1 VLKRVILI
9 ALVAA
14 PAALAAPEPAA
25 VSIAAAPQVVTFGD
39 STELSGSVS
48 PPRSVTISL
57 ASKTCAGAPRLVRS
71 GPPLTL
77 ESTSEGTWRTTVTP
91 LVRTT
96 YVAGSGRAQAQPLTV
111 DVRPRMTLSRI
122 GKHRFHLHIAAAIS
136 FGGSIALFQKSTPF
150 GWKTVQSVYLASF
163 DSASDAITS
172 GRTFRSGIAR
182 GQNVRMLLP
191 QRQVGDCYASA
202 TSNTVRS

>member
-25 VSIAAAPQVVTFGD
+25 VSIAAAPQIVVFGD
-39 STELSGSVS
+39 STELSGTVS
-48 PPRSVTISL
+48 PPAAVTISV
-57 ASKTCAGAPRLVRS
+57 AGTTCSDAPHQVRS

-77 ESTSEGTWRTTVTP
+77 RSSSQGTWSATVTP

-96 YVAGSGRAQAQPLTV
+96 YVAGAGRSQSQPLTV
-111 DVRPRMTLSRI
+111 DVRPRVMLTKS
-122 GKHRFHLHIAAAIS
+122 GKHRFHVHLAAAIS
-136 FGGSIALFQKSTPF
+136 FGGKIALFQKQTDF
-150 GWKTVQSVYLASF
+150 GWKTVQSLYLASF
-163 DSASDAITS
+163 DSASDAQTS

-182 GQNVRMLLP
+182 GQTVRILLP
-191 QRQVGDCYASA
+191 QRQAGDCYASA
-202 TSNTVRS
+202 TSNAIRT